1 MWKIVKDIIL
11 SVLINA
17 GILYFVSSNK
27 FGLVIESK
35 ADVFQ
40 VFLLLGLVFWIVN
53 FGIKRVL
60 HIITFPLKFL
70 TLGISSIVI
79 NVGVFYFFQW
89 FINENCNQFARVQL
103 PSGDLGWVRVLILSV
118 IISTVYALLSKILK

>member
-27 FGLVIESK
+27 FGLVIDSK
-35 ADVFQ
+35 ADIFQ

-89 FINENCNQFARVQL
+89 FINENCSQFARVQL

>member
-40 VFLLLGLVFWIVN
+40 VFLLLGLVFWIGN

-89 FINENCNQFARVQL
+89 FINENYSQFARVQL

>member
-35 ADVFQ
+35 ADIFQ

-89 FINENCNQFARVQL
+89 FINENYSQFARVQL

>member
-35 ADVFQ
+35 ADIFQ

-53 FGIKRVL
+53 FGIKRIL

-89 FINENCNQFARVQL
+89 FINENCSQFARVQL

>member
-89 FINENCNQFARVQL
+89 FINENYSQFARVQL

>member
-35 ADVFQ
+35 ADIFQ

-89 FINENCNQFARVQL
+89 FINENYSQFARVQL

-118 IISTVYALLSKILK
+118 IISAVYALLSKILK

>member
-35 ADVFQ
+35 ADIFQ

-53 FGIKRVL
+53 FGIKRIL

-70 TLGISSIVI
+70 TLGISSIII

-89 FINENCNQFARVQL
+89 FINENYSQFARVQL

>member
-1 MWKIVKDIIL
+1 MRKIVKDIIL

-35 ADVFQ
+35 ADIFQ

-53 FGIKRVL
+53 FGIKRIL

-89 FINENCNQFARVQL
+89 FINENCSQFARVQL

>member
-89 FINENCNQFARVQL
+89 FINENCSQFARVQL

>member
-35 ADVFQ
+35 ADIFQ
-40 VFLLLGLVFWIVN
+40 VFLLLGFVFWIVN

-89 FINENCNQFARVQL
+89 FINENCSQFARVQL

>member
-1 MWKIVKDIIL
+1 MWKIVKDIVL

-35 ADVFQ
+35 ADIFQ

-89 FINENCNQFARVQL
+89 FINENCSQFARVQL

>member
-35 ADVFQ
+35 ADIFQ

-53 FGIKRVL
+53 FGIKRIL
-60 HIITFPLKFL
+60 HIIIFPLKFL

-89 FINENCNQFARVQL
+89 FINENCSQFARVQL

>member
-35 ADVFQ
+35 ADIFQ

-53 FGIKRVL
+53 FGIKRIL

-79 NVGVFYFFQW
+79 NAGVFYFFQW
-89 FINENCNQFARVQL
+89 FINENCSQFARVQL

>member
-1 MWKIVKDIIL
+1 MWKIVKDIVL

-35 ADVFQ
+35 ADIFQ

-53 FGIKRVL
+53 FGIKRIL

-89 FINENCNQFARVQL
+89 FINENCSQFARVQL

>member
-40 VFLLLGLVFWIVN
+40 VFLLLGFVFWIVN
-53 FGIKRVL
+53 FGIKRIL

-89 FINENCNQFARVQL
+89 FINENYSQFARVQL

>member
-1 MWKIVKDIIL
+1 MWKIVKDIIR

-35 ADVFQ
+35 ADIFQ

-53 FGIKRVL
+53 FGIKRIL

-89 FINENCNQFARVQL
+89 FINENCSQFARVQL

>member
-35 ADVFQ
+35 ADIFQ

-53 FGIKRVL
+53 FGIKRIL

-89 FINENCNQFARVQL
+89 FINENYSQFARVQL
-103 PSGDLGWVRVLILSV
+103 PSGDFGWVRVLILSV

>member
-35 ADVFQ
+35 ADIFQ

-53 FGIKRVL
+53 FGIKRIL

-79 NVGVFYFFQW
+79 NIGVFYFFQW
-89 FINENCNQFARVQL
+89 FINENCSQFARVQL

>member
-35 ADVFQ
+35 ADIFQ

-89 FINENCNQFARVQL
+89 FINENCSQFARVQL

>member
-35 ADVFQ
+35 ADIFQ

-53 FGIKRVL
+53 FGIKRIL

-89 FINENCNQFARVQL
+89 FINENCSQFARVQL
-103 PSGDLGWVRVLILSV
+103 PNGDLGWVRVLILSV

>member
-1 MWKIVKDIIL
+1 MRKIVKDIIL

-35 ADVFQ
+35 ADIFQ

-89 FINENCNQFARVQL
+89 VINENCSQFARVQL

>member
-35 ADVFQ
+35 ADIFE

-89 FINENCNQFARVQL
+89 FINENCSQFARVQL

>member
-35 ADVFQ
+35 ADIFQ

-53 FGIKRVL
+53 FGIKRIL

-70 TLGISSIVI
+70 TLGISSIII

-89 FINENCNQFARVQL
+89 FINENCSQFARVQL

>member
-1 MWKIVKDIIL
+1 MWKIIKDIIL

-35 ADVFQ
+35 ADIFQ

-89 FINENCNQFARVQL
+89 FINENCSQFARVQL

>member
-17 GILYFVSSNK
+17 EILYFVSSNK

-35 ADVFQ
+35 ADIFQ

-53 FGIKRVL
+53 FGIKRIL

-89 FINENCNQFARVQL
+89 FINENCSQFARVQL
-103 PSGDLGWVRVLILSV
+103 PSGDFGWVRVLILSV

>member
-17 GILYFVSSNK
+17 GILYFVSSHK

-35 ADVFQ
+35 ADIFQ

-53 FGIKRVL
+53 FGIKRIL

-89 FINENCNQFARVQL
+89 FINENCSQFARVQL
-103 PSGDLGWVRVLILSV
+103 PSGDFGWVRVLILSV

>member
-35 ADVFQ
+35 ADIFQ

-60 HIITFPLKFL
+60 HII
-70 TLGISSIVI
+70 
-79 NVGVFYFFQW
+79 GVFYFFQW
-89 FINENCNQFARVQL
+89 FINENCSQFARVQL

>member
-35 ADVFQ
+35 ADIFQ

-53 FGIKRVL
+53 FGIKRIL

-89 FINENCNQFARVQL
+89 FINENCSQFARVQF

>member
-35 ADVFQ
+35 ADIFQ
-40 VFLLLGLVFWIVN
+40 VFLLLGLVFWVVN
-53 FGIKRVL
+53 FGIKRIL

-89 FINENCNQFARVQL
+89 FINENCSQFARVQL

>member
-35 ADVFQ
+35 ADIFQ

-89 FINENCNQFARVQL
+89 FVNENCSQFARVQL

>member
-35 ADVFQ
+35 ADLFQ

-53 FGIKRVL
+53 FGIKRIL

-89 FINENCNQFARVQL
+89 FINENCSQFARVQL

>member
-27 FGLVIESK
+27 FGLVIESN
-35 ADVFQ
+35 ADIFQ

-53 FGIKRVL
+53 FGIKRIL

-89 FINENCNQFARVQL
+89 FINENYSQFARVQL

>member
-53 FGIKRVL
+53 FGIKRIL

-89 FINENCNQFARVQL
+89 FINENCSQFARVQL

>member
-1 MWKIVKDIIL
+1 M
-11 SVLINA
+11 LINA

-35 ADVFQ
+35 ADIFQ

-53 FGIKRVL
+53 FGIKRIL

-89 FINENCNQFARVQL
+89 FINENCSQFARVQL

-118 IISTVYALLSKILK
+118 IISAVYALLSKILK

>member
-1 MWKIVKDIIL
+1 MWKIIKDIIL

-35 ADVFQ
+35 ADIFQ

-89 FINENCNQFARVQL
+89 FINENYSQFARVQL

>member
-35 ADVFQ
+35 ADIFG

-89 FINENCNQFARVQL
+89 FINENCSQFARVQL

>member
-35 ADVFQ
+35 ADIFQ

-53 FGIKRVL
+53 FGIKRIL

-89 FINENCNQFARVQL
+89 FINENYSQFARVQL

>member
-35 ADVFQ
+35 ADIFQ
-40 VFLLLGLVFWIVN
+40 VLLGLVFWIVN
-53 FGIKRVL
+53 FGIKRIL

-89 FINENCNQFARVQL
+89 FINENCSQFARVQL

>member
-1 MWKIVKDIIL
+1 MRKIVKDIIL

-35 ADVFQ
+35 ADIFQ

-89 FINENCNQFARVQL
+89 FINENCSQFARVQL

>member
-35 ADVFQ
+35 ADIFQ
-40 VFLLLGLVFWIVN
+40 VFLLLGLVFWIIN

-89 FINENCNQFARVQL
+89 FINENCSQFARVQL
-103 PSGDLGWVRVLILSV
+103 PSGDLGWVRVLILSI